1 MKICHFNRT
10 YFEKQLIKLVKK
22 YDRLYLYDK
31 VYHIGKAKIYI
42 LHYYFK
48 GKGGTIKF
56 SATRK
61 TEKKLINIFLK
72 RLEIFLNVS

>member
-1 MKICHFNRT
+1 MMMFHSN
-10 YFEKQLIKLVKK
+10 YFEKKVINLMKK

-31 VYHIGKAKIYI
+31 VYQIGKAKIYI
-42 LHYYFK
+42 IFYYFDNK
-48 GKGGTIKF
+48 YGKIKF
-56 SATRK
+56 SATKK